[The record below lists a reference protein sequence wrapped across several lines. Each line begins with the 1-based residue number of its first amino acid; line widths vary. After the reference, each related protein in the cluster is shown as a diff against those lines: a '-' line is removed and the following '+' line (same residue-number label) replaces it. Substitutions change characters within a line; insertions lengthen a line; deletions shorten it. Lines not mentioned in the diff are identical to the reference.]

1 MADKQFTQ
9 SIFNGDNDAF
19 QELYAECRALFL
31 SYFKKHYPAIGIE
44 DLKDIYQDSIVE
56 FWSQIIDGRI
66 TEENLNC
73 MPSTYIISIGR
84 NKMGESSRKSKRNNK
99 LMESLKIQPDSYHV
113 TNGTTTPVL
122 NMNDVEERDKEK
134 MRSQIEFLKE
144 RYEHLGYPCTL
155 LLRYTWYEDMD
166 DDKILKAFDGY
177 FSSTDSVKSKRFKCR
192 KKLSDMYSIWRKSQ
206 SN

>member
-1 MADKQFTQ
+1 MADNQFTQ
-9 SIFNGDNDAF
+9 SIFDGNSEAF
-19 QELYAECRALFL
+19 KKLYVECRSLFL
-31 SYFKKHYPAIGIE
+31 SYFKKHYPAAGIE

-66 TEENLNC
+66 TEENLKC
-73 MPSTYIISIGR
+73 APSTYIIGIGR

-113 TNGTTTPVL
+113 TNGTTTPVPNL
-122 NMNDVEERDKEK
+122 DDVEERDREK

-166 DDKILKAFDGY
+166 DDKIMKAFNGH

-192 KKLSDMYSIWRKSQ
+192 KTLSDMYDSWMKSQ
-206 SN
+206 SK